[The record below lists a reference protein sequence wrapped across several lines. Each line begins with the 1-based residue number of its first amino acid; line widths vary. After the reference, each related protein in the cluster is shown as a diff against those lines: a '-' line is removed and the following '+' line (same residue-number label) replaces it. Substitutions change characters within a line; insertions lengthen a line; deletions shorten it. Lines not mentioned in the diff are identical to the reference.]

1 MTANATPAV
10 DDLKRRQA
18 VRVTLFLLAVAAGTV
33 GLFHWVRAD
42 RVAYRRGEQAL
53 ARKDFKLASEQL
65 ERAWARGFRLP
76 RVRLELAR
84 ARLEAGEHNAALV
97 LYAAAHAADPADE
110 SIIDTL
116 AGLYQGAGEPER
128 GIALFGP
135 PEKLSATAL
144 TRLGDLHQQAGR
156 LEDAVAAYKLAVVR
170 APKDAAI
177 RLRLGIVLGWLGRPG
192 EAASALQATLALQP
206 DLRLAQLYLA
216 RMHLWDGHFAEA
228 VAEYRRVLPP

>member
-1 MTANATPAV
+1 MTANATLAV

-18 VRVTLFLLAVAAGTV
+18 VQVTLFLLAVAAGTI

-53 ARKDFKLASEQL
+53 ARKDFKLAAEQL

-84 ARLEAGEHNAALV
+84 ARLQAGERDAALA
-97 LYAAAHAADPADE
+97 LYAEAHAADPGDE
-110 SIIDTL
+110 SIVDTL
-116 AGLYQGAGEPER
+116 AGLYQGAGQPER

-135 PEKLSATAL
+135 PEKLSAAAL
-144 TRLGDLHQQAGR
+144 TRLGDLQQQAGR
-156 LEDAVAAYKLAVVR
+156 LEEAVTAYKLAVAR
-170 APKDAAI
+170 APQAAEI
-177 RLRLGIVLGWLGRPG
+177 HLRLGIVLGWLGRPG
-192 EAASALQATLALQP
+192 EAAAALQSAVRLQP

-216 RMHLWDGHFAEA
+216 RMRLWNGQFAEA
-228 VAEYRRVLPP
+228 VTEYRRALPP